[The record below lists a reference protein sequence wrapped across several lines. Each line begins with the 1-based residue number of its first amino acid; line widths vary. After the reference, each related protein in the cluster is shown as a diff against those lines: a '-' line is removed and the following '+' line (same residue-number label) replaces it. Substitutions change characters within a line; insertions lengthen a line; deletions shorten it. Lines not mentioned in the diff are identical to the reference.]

1 MSRKQKKN
9 SDSEKL
15 DLILSGVAEIN
26 HKVDKQNKQLSQ
38 LQREVKALEEQ
49 VNEMARKNR
58 RAAVIAGGVGGG
70 LVALG
75 FELMKLK
82 FGG

>member
-15 DLILSGVAEIN
+15 DLILSGVAEIS
-26 HKVDKQNKQLSQ
+26 HKVDKQNEQLSQ

-58 RAAVIAGGVGGG
+58 RAAMVAGGLGGG

>member
-26 HKVDKQNKQLSQ
+26 HKVDKQNEQLSQ

>member
-26 HKVDKQNKQLSQ
+26 HKVDKQNEQLSQ
-38 LQREVKALEEQ
+38 LQKEVKALEEQ

>member
-26 HKVDKQNKQLSQ
+26 HKVDKQNEQLAQ
-38 LQREVKALEEQ
+38 LQKEVKALEEQ

-58 RAAVIAGGVGGG
+58 RAAVVAGGLGGG